1 MVSVAQISDCLEVP
15 KVILQ
20 VNRRPCHQA
29 GLMILKFLP
38 ASLTLSWISDVSIE
52 YLWLDFSKLSL

>member
-1 MVSVAQISDCLEVP
+1 MVSVGQISDCLKVP

-20 VNRRPCHQA
+20 VDRGPGHQA

-38 ASLTLSWISDVSIE
+38 AALTLSWVSDVSIE
-52 YLWLDFSKLSL
+52 YLWLEF

>member
-1 MVSVAQISDCLEVP
+1 MVSVAHISDCPEVP

-20 VNRRPCHQA
+20 VDRGPGHQA

-38 ASLTLSWISDVSIE
+38 ATLTLS
-52 YLWLDFSKLSL
+52 